1 MDRVLMIPRRH
12 QVALERLARLEDD
25 DFAAILKIVGE
36 PVSTFRRGE
45 LVSGIVSAVATFD
58 AGDAQLLLASVLN
71 AQTTRQRQGWSP
83 VEAAEAIADASD
95 VDTADLGKRLVQRLV
110 ALFDLPNLFQVAK
123 AIDLLTEHEHVFH
136 DARIVTDIRP
146 IFSDERHHEP
156 IAAMIVQQMKI
167 EFHDVTGIKAIFL
180 ALDAGDLRKLGEII
194 DRAQEKHETL
204 RSVIAG
210 MQMPLFELGADA
222 GPS

>member
-1 MDRVLMIPRRH
+1 MDRVLIIPRRH
-12 QVALERLARLEDD
+12 QEALERLARLKED

-36 PVSTFRRGE
+36 PVTTFRRGE
-45 LVSGIVSAVATFD
+45 LVSGIVDAIATFD

-95 VDTADLGKRLVQRLV
+95 LDTDDLGKRLVQRLV
-110 ALFDLPNLFQVAK
+110 AIFDLPSLFQVAK

-146 IFSDERHHEP
+146 IFSDERPQEP
-156 IAAMIVQQMKI
+156 IAAMIMQQIKI
-167 EFHDVTGIKAIFL
+167 EYHDEGGIRAVFL
-180 ALDAGDLRKLGEII
+180 ALDASDLLKLREII

-204 RSVIAG
+204 RSVIAS
-210 MQMPLFELGADA
+210 MQMPLFELGEDA